1 MNHVLQSILSLASIT
16 LGLKADE
23 LDPETNILELG
34 LDSLMIIRLAQEIER
49 RFGVSLEAKWFL
61 TAMPSMADLSRRIM
75 ELRTTNAEPLPVS
88 LALPENPVP
97 ELRSV
102 PKPAQ
107 SGRPAPTSS
116 NGLSALF
123 AAQLETMQEL
133 FAQQLHALAPGRT
146 APAPQHAGASTP
158 AGPVRLER
166 NIRGFVLE
174 NAALSPEQDAFVRRL
189 VATHTAR
196 TARSKEMGRR
206 SAVLADWKSSLSFRP
221 ELRET
226 AYPLVADETFGGRF
240 RDVDGNEYIDIAL
253 GMGVHFLGHNPP
265 YVVEAL
271 RNRLERGFGLGPQCD
286 LTAQAAEGIARLT
299 GMERVSFCNTGSE
312 AVMFALRLA
321 RAKTNRPLVA
331 LFNGAYHGT
340 FDGVLAASEERGTGS
355 YSPGTPLGMV
365 EDVLVLNYNS
375 ESAFAVLEE
384 RWQDVAA
391 VLVEPVQSRKPDLQ
405 PQTFLRRLRRFTREK
420 EICLIFDEMVNGF
433 RCAPGGAQQ
442 HFSIRADLALYGKVA
457 GGGLPVGIIAGKKE
471 YLDYIDGGFLGEA
484 QHPAADKTIVFG
496 GTFCRHPL
504 SMEGVKA
511 ATGHLLREGPA
522 LQDRV
527 SRLADHLADRLNLWF
542 QDNRV
547 PLRLMHFGPQ
557 FLFEGFGPY
566 SALAQP
572 IELPLFYLL
581 LMERGIYTWE
591 RRTCGLCTEHTEED
605 IRCIEEAVR
614 DSVQTLRS
622 AGFPFSLDKG
632 APNFFTPMSPTEER
646 LYAIFQREHGQDAYH
661 LPLAWKIR
669 EKEGRLDTE
678 LLEICLGQCIRR
690 HEALRSSFHH
700 IGGQLVRKV
709 VDEPAFALELF
720 DTSNGDARSAEE
732 LLRDFVRP
740 FDLERAPLL
749 RAGLATMADG
759 SRLFM
764 LDLLHLAADGASLGI
779 LLDDLNA
786 LMNGREPAV
795 KAGSLR
801 EAQAVADPLRAGA
814 DTEYWTE
821 RLRELAPLELPLDF
835 PARSGSPLGRQ
846 EWMSL
851 DADLTASA
859 RRACRK
865 FSVTLNMFL
874 NGVYAL
880 LLHKLCGGTRFC
892 VGMAEGGRH
901 DEAMAGVMG
910 MFVNTV
916 PQDFTVRPEWTL
928 PDFMAGVRAACVDS
942 MEHNRAPYGDLVRA
956 MGWSPAAT
964 MLSYEKADQRRPS
977 WPGLEFTAMV
987 PPGHGAMY
995 DFALDIVEMDGVLH
1009 CNILSSEAL
1018 RPETAR
1024 CYGQCFAHLVAE
1036 AALAADTPATTV
1048 QGLSALPPAQAEKIL
1063 HAWRGAS
1070 VPFDPSRTVVD
1081 LFRHRSAIQPDANAL
1096 VFRDRRLTYAEL
1108 DRRSDALAR
1117 HLASAGAGRE
1127 NVVAI
1132 LLDRGADFVVAAL
1145 GTMKAGAAYLPLDP
1159 AAPTARLAF
1168 QLGDARPCALISAPA
1183 HRPPREHFSGSW
1195 IDARTLADLP
1205 DTTQLPNPP
1214 APGPGDLAYII
1225 YTSGTTGQPKGVMV
1239 EQRSLS
1245 SLCHWFTRH
1254 YAITHED
1261 RTTAFA
1267 PFIFDASVWEI
1278 FPMLIQGATVHILDN
1293 DTRHDLPRLHEYLCR
1308 ERITVAYFL
1317 SQVAEMV
1324 DGSALPDL
1332 RLLLSGG
1339 EVLRRSEAA
1348 GPYRHCNTYGPTEF
1362 TVTASSFDLDG
1373 TWPVPIGAPVD
1384 NAWALILDADGRPQP
1399 IGVPGELCLA
1409 GEQLARGYLN
1419 RPELTAAAFVPNPLA
1434 PADPAYGRMY
1444 RTGDLCRWLPDGNIE
1459 YLGRTDGQI
1468 KIRGHRVEPGE
1479 IEKTFL
1485 ACAGVSQCAVMVR
1498 DDTGAQLL
1506 CAYVILEDDA
1516 DAGSVRAFA
1525 AERLP
1530 AYMIP
1535 ERVIVV
1541 EAIPVNASGKADKTA
1556 LPAPTTDSGRPF
1568 AAPQTTEERLLAE
1581 IWAEQ
1586 LHVEKI
1592 GRDDHFFELGGD
1604 SIKAL
1609 MITSRVRAK
1618 GYMMETR
1625 DFFRDATIKALAPR
1639 LIPLRPAETTR
1650 RESDPVPETDQ
1661 ARIRALFGDAAE
1673 HVHGLAPLQHGIV
1686 FHGQLHPGSPAYI
1699 EQTLLAIHGPL
1710 NAENLGRRLDALT
1723 ARHGMLR
1730 TAIIGRG
1737 VSRPWQV
1744 VLDRTWLG
1752 EMPLHEEDLR
1762 DLNKNGQQQ
1771 RIHACMDAERA
1782 RGFDLE
1788 RPPLIRFCLLRTGEA
1803 DHALLCT
1810 AHHVIVDGWSMG
1822 VLFSEFFGT
1831 QDFGPRPAQFHDYV
1845 AWLRGQDREKALA
1858 WWQRQLDGAEPS
1870 ELPGHRP
1877 SMDEYR
1883 GQRLPLTL
1891 PSGLENRLRELAGR
1905 TRLTMNV
1912 ILQTAWGLVLSR
1924 CTLRPDVVFGEVV
1937 SGRPA
1942 ELPGVENLI
1951 GLCSNTVPVR
1961 MHCDPLTSFN
1971 RLAANVQDTA
1981 LAARQHAH
1989 CSLAEIQTAAGLG
2002 QDLLTHF
2009 FVLENYPPPQG
2020 GQDLTITIMDEFSQT
2035 DFDFAVVWEQ
2045 REGLSGSLVY
2055 NAACFEPWRMESL
2068 GEAYLTVLDAI
2079 SRATDEPI
2087 SSISLVS
2094 ERVRRTLLDEFRAP
2108 VVTYPSATVVELF
2121 RRTVARQPEHPALI
2135 FRNERLTYAELDRR
2149 SDALARRLRA
2159 AGAGPEGIVAVL
2171 LHRGLSFGLS
2181 LLAVLKAGG
2190 AFLPLAADAPV
2201 QRLRF
2206 QLEDSG
2212 AMAVIGETAL
2222 LADLGTSLPCFDVL
2236 GSDLFRDAGDS
2247 PLSSPSPTDL
2257 AYVIYTSG
2265 TTGLPKG
2272 APVEHRSLTNQTL
2285 WTARHYGLSPE
2296 SRLTLFAAHAF
2307 DVSIWE
2313 FFPGLAAGATLHVLG
2328 DDLRQDLNA
2337 LDRYLRA
2344 EAITDAWL
2352 PPHMAALF
2360 LSGRHGEG
2368 LRTLTAGGDV
2378 FRPQGTYPFTLF
2390 NNYGPTECAITST
2403 SCRDFAKA
2411 PPLSIG
2417 KPVDNTDAYI
2427 LDQHGHLQPVGVAG
2441 ELCIT
2446 GVQVAR
2452 GYLNRPELTAAAF
2465 VPNPRATGPDTARMY
2480 RTGDLCRWLPGGS
2493 IEFLG
2498 RLDQQVKIRGHRI
2511 EPGEIE
2517 KTIQSCPQVAQ
2528 CVVRANEGR
2537 LCAYVVAKPGS
2548 ELGETAVR
2556 AVAAG
2561 RLPSYMVPDHVVF
2574 LDGLPL
2580 TSSGK
2585 IDTKALPAPQ
2595 LLRTDFTPPR
2605 TPAEKDLC
2613 VVLAEVLEQEAV
2625 GLNDDFFQLGGD
2637 SIKALM
2643 VASRLWARG
2652 LKLELK
2658 DLYARASLSALAA
2671 GMTSIDAPKADARW
2685 SDPAVTKDVMFAI
2698 RELLA
2703 PAQIARACRLT
2714 PMQEA
2719 MFEACDANPDAY
2731 LVENWAEILGELDP
2745 DALEK
2750 RLHAL
2755 TERHEALRAVFV
2767 TVENRPWQAVLE
2779 RKDSFFAFEDLS
2791 TLPAPEQD
2799 QRMRAAHAALPRPRL
2814 IGDPLVRLLLF
2825 RLGEDRFRVLLSWHH
2840 IILDGWSLGRLLSEL
2855 FAPELPASPAVSFL
2869 EHVRVLAGG
2878 DTAADLEWW
2887 REALRE
2893 RGAPALLPR
2902 THAPKRLPETQSCGQ
2917 LTFAPTRHTDQK
2929 LRALAASRRLTLN
2942 NLLQAVWALVLSRHA
2957 DQDEV
2962 IFGSVVSG
2970 RPTSL
2975 PGVEELVGL
2984 CVTTVPVRV
2993 DCTVEI
2999 SFART
3004 AEAVQAWNVA
3014 AEEHAF
3020 CPLAELKN
3028 LAGEGMGQL
3037 FVFENQPP
3045 LNPQGLTITPLRSAG
3060 YAGVDF
3066 ALEWTD
3072 SGRLS
3077 CTFHYDT
3084 SLFEE
3089 WRIQALR
3096 DHYLVLLEAAVLAP
3110 DAPQMSLPMLT
3121 PAEERRIL
3129 VHCNQTPELDTSRT
3143 VVDLF
3148 RDTAAQ
3154 WPQRTALVCEDAS
3167 LTYARLDLLT
3177 DSLAARLAAH
3187 GAGPEQIVG
3196 LLLPRRAEF
3205 VQAALAVMKAGAAY
3219 LPLDPEW
3226 PAERLHFVL
3235 RDAGVRLLVDC
3246 PEHRHL
3252 APEFGGPRL
3261 DAYAAESAPKTAPEV
3276 IPAAPRPDQL
3286 AYVIYT
3292 SGSTGQPKGVLLE
3305 HRGLTNLCRWQ
3316 HASFPLTED
3325 DVCTAYA
3332 PWSFDA
3338 SVYEIFPALTGGATL
3353 HILPEELRL
3362 DTEGLRAFF
3371 LERRVSVAFLPPLVG
3386 HQVLDDHEFP
3396 ALRVVTVA
3404 GDKPGALAPRPF
3416 CLRNCYGPTEFTVCA
3431 TCWPVTARRADPP
3444 IGTPIAGARCHV
3456 LGRHGQLQPFGV
3468 AGELCVSGVQTAR
3481 GYLNRP
3487 EQTAR
3492 AFVPNPFAP
3501 DEDGPHA
3508 RMYRTGDLCR
3518 LMPDG
3523 NLEFVGRMD
3532 GQLKLRGR
3540 RLEPG
3545 EIESALLAH
3554 PDVTSAVTVLREGGE
3569 LQAYVVC
3576 ARKTDTAELT
3586 AWLRDR
3592 LPQWMVPQ
3600 AIITL
3605 DAMPLTANGK
3615 VDRDAL
3621 PRPEARTPGSSLPA
3635 TPQEKALAE
3644 AWTAVLGTRAP
3655 GLTDNFFAL
3664 GGDSI
3669 KAMLVVSRLRA
3680 AGYAL
3685 TSRILFQ
3692 NPILA
3697 AAAAQL
3703 RLPDGTPSARS
3714 TGGRKPEGRDL
3725 SLLEARFGSRIAS
3738 VHCLTPMQEGLL
3750 FHHTVEPAAYI
3761 EQSRLDLDGPLDA
3774 DALARRL
3781 GRAVRRHS
3789 ILRTVFAW
3797 KGLTR
3802 PWQIVLREADHS
3814 LIREDLQALSE
3825 SAQAGRMNELLAEVR
3840 TRSLDLESGPLLT
3853 LTLCALGPDRHALLV
3868 SFHHIILDGWSL
3880 GILAR
3885 ELFSPD
3891 SFGPNVPDSDESSPA
3906 IPFSRYVDWIEAQD
3920 TAAHRA
3926 FWREHLDGAKATAIP
3941 GRRAS
3946 TERAYDGRDLPLRF
3960 GQDLSDRL
3968 ADLAARCQVTVNT
3981 LIQAAW
3987 AVVLGRATNSSDVI
4001 FGTVLSGRGV
4011 DLDGVADMVG
4021 MFVNTVPMRIR
4032 LTFEQPFSRI
4042 LTQIQD
4048 LALALEPHAHLPLAE
4063 IQRLSPLGGALIG
4076 HLLVF
4081 ENLPPMETDADL
4093 RVSPAGGFN
4102 RTNYDLSLVFD
4113 HGAQLTGR
4121 MQYNAAALE
4130 PWLVEALGRHLTS
4143 VLRQVAD
4150 NADIRE
4156 ADILLDAPE
4165 EIRPPHEPVSTT
4177 VVDMFRASAARH
4189 AQSTALVC
4197 GERTCTYAELDS
4209 RTQDL
4214 AHALLRLGAG
4224 PENIV
4229 AVLLS
4234 RSAEQIVSQLGILR
4248 AGAAYLVLDP
4258 AHPDERLRALLND
4271 AVPCVLIFEES
4282 LSDRVRDFGGATL
4295 DINAPLP
4302 RTSAPLPVPA
4312 PRSLAYLVYTSG
4324 TTGQPK
4330 GVMIEQRSLAN
4341 FCAWHVRHYEV
4352 TPEDRSA
4359 HAFSFAFDASAW
4371 GIFPLL
4377 AAGGC
4382 VHVLDDATRMDPLL
4396 MRDYFD
4402 RHGITM
4408 ANIPTVLVE
4417 QFQTLVPPR
4426 GLRLLATG
4434 GDALRSHRP
4443 QPYALYNEYGPSEA
4457 TIMATCQRVQ
4467 DMDGPIPIGLPVA
4480 GTRCLILDVHD
4491 NRQPVGLP
4499 GELHLAGA
4507 ALARGYLNQPEQTAA
4522 AFVPNPFAAAGDP
4535 DDARLYRTGDL
4546 CRRLP
4551 DGALEFLGRIDDQ
4564 LSIRGFRIEPAEIEQ
4579 ALLAHP
4585 AVRAV
4590 TVQALPDSAGD
4601 PMLCAYVV
4609 ADAWDE
4615 ENVQAHARRTLPAH
4629 MVPAMFIRLDAL
4641 PLTTNGKI
4649 DRAALP
4655 RPSRPGRTG
4664 ATPPVTA
4671 LELALTRIWQD
4682 VLDMDGIGLDDDFFR
4697 LGGDSLKAVR
4707 LAARLESALG
4717 CAMTTAELMG
4727 GVTIHSL
4734 THRIESGDGGWRPL
4748 VTLREGSGL
4757 PLVLV
4762 HAVGG
4767 SVLCYRDLVDALP
4780 KDRPVFVLP
4789 AYGLDDGQEPDT
4801 RLEDLAARYVP
4812 SLAGRFPNGD
4822 FLLLG
4827 LCMAGMTAWELAR
4840 QLLEAGC
4847 PVRGVVSLNTRS
4859 RLLVDDLGRPLAA
4872 DEIPTEV
4879 PEEAIALGVRTM
4891 SGYDGQTP
4899 ADNGNL
4905 KLRAMLRAQL
4915 LAWARYAPR
4924 PLPLPMTCVRPSDPV
4939 DGTYLPF
4946 ETRPLGWDGLALG
4959 GAEERYCPGN
4969 HFSMLKAPHVRDMAA
4984 LLEEVAHVRKTE
4996 EPDAQTG
5003 APLTPIQ
5010 RWFLGLDMNHGQFF
5024 QSVVLR
5030 SDRARAPEIY
5040 EAALAALAARHEM
5053 LRAAYTLSG
5062 GEYAQRIRP
5071 HGAGFGFRTC
5081 AAGELEATAT
5091 QLVRATDLERGPLAW
5106 AVLAP
5111 EDGKGD
5117 LLALLIHHLVVDGV
5131 SWRILQQDFTSALR
5145 CLDQGLPVEL
5155 PSAVLAE
5162 DGSFPLWARRL
5173 AEHAKSPAV
5182 LGQAPFWRS
5191 MLTGRPGP
5199 MPSDAPVNMRRKAD
5213 LTARSTSLDEKAT
5226 RLLLGPCNKALGT
5239 EINDLLLGALVL
5251 AMREWRGI
5259 DAVTVDLEGHGRQ
5272 DIFPDLLPGAIVGWF
5287 TTVHPVVLTAGADA
5301 CATIDGARRILASV
5315 PDKGLGFGLLRHVSG
5330 LKDLGDYE
5338 ADVLFN
5344 YLGDASGTGEG
5355 PLRLERI
5362 GLPGDVGPNYP
5373 QQAKLAV
5380 TGLVSEGCL
5389 QLTVEWHQEEFRSE
5403 SLEDLMRALERQ
5415 LRAVIG
5421 CCMNEEVA

>member
-1 MNHVLQSILSLASIT
+1 MNHVLQNILSLAHTT
-16 LGLKADE
+16 LGLAADE
-23 LDPETNILELG
+23 LDPEANILELG
-34 LDSLMIIRLAQEIER
+34 LDSLMIIKLAQEIER
-49 RFGVSLEAKWFL
+49 RFNVSLEAKWFL
-61 TAMPSMADLSRRIM
+61 TAMPSLTDLSQKIM
-75 ELRTTNAEPLPVS
+75 DLRLTDAEDLPAS
-88 LALPENPVP
+88 DTL
-97 ELRSV
+97 
-102 PKPAQ
+102 
-107 SGRPAPTSS
+107 SGQPAPEIRSAPKSVQPGKPSAAHTS
-116 NGLSALF
+116 GLSALF
-123 AAQLETMQEL
+123 AAQLDTMQEL
-133 FAQQLHALAPGRT
+133 FAQQLRALDPGRT
-146 APAPQHAGASTP
+146 DRSPRHAPASKT

-174 NAALSPEQDAFVRRL
+174 NTALSPEQDAFLRGL
-189 VATHTAR
+189 VAAHTAR
-196 TARSKEMGRR
+196 TAKSKEMGRR

-226 AYPLVADETFGGRF
+226 AYPLVADSTHGGRF

-265 YVVEAL
+265 CVVKAL

-321 RAKTNRPLVA
+321 RAKTGRPLVV

-340 FDGVLAASEERGTGS
+340 FDGVLAASEERGTGT

-365 EDVLVLNYNS
+365 EDVLVLDYNS
-375 ESAFAVLEE
+375 ESALALLEE

-405 PQTFLRRLRRFTREK
+405 PQTFLRRLRRLTREK
-420 EICLIFDEMVNGF
+420 KICLIFDEMVNGF

-471 YLDYIDGGFLGEA
+471 YLDYIDGGFLGEE
-484 QHPAADKTIVFG
+484 QHPAAGKTIVFG

-504 SMEGVKA
+504 SMEGVTA
-511 ATGHLLREGPA
+511 ATGHLLHEGPA

-527 SRLADHLADRLNLWF
+527 SRLADRLADSLNLWF

-605 IRCIEEAVR
+605 VRSIEDGVR
-614 DSVQTLRS
+614 DSVQTLRD
-622 AGFPFSLDKG
+622 AGFSFSLDKG
-632 APNFFTPMSPTEER
+632 APRFFTPMSPTEER

-661 LPLAWKIR
+661 LPLAWKIE
-669 EKEGRLDTE
+669 EKDGRLDTE
-678 LLEICLGQCIRR
+678 LLEISLGQCIRR

-709 VDEPAFALELF
+709 VDEPPFALEFLGA
-720 DTSNGDARSAEE
+720 SGGEARSAEE

-764 LDLLHLAADGASLGI
+764 LDLLHIAADGASLGI
-779 LLDDLNA
+779 LLDDLNT
-786 LMNGREPAV
+786 LMNGREPGL
-795 KAGSLR
+795 KPGSLR
-801 EAQAVADPLRAGA
+801 EAQASADPLKADA
-814 DTEYWTE
+814 DTQYWTK
-821 RLRELAPLELPLDF
+821 RLRELSPLELPLDF

-846 EWMSL
+846 EWMVL
-851 DADLTASA
+851 DAYLTASA
-859 RRACRK
+859 RLACRK
-865 FSVTLNMFL
+865 YSVTLNMFL
-874 NGVYAL
+874 GGVYAL

-928 PDFMAGVRAACVDS
+928 PEFMAGVRAACADS
-942 MEHNRAPYGDLVRA
+942 MERNRAPYGDLVNA

-964 MLSYEKADQRRPS
+964 MLSYEKADERRPA

-1024 CYGQCFAHLVAE
+1024 CFGQCFAHLVTEVAF
-1036 AALAADTPATTV
+1036 AADAPATTV
-1048 QGLSALPPAQAEKIL
+1048 HGLSALPPAQAEKIL

-1070 VPFDPSRTVVD
+1070 VPFDSSRTVVN
-1081 LFRHRSAIQPDANAL
+1081 LFRHSAASHPHANAL
-1096 VFRDRRLTYAEL
+1096 IFRDQRLTYAEL
-1108 DRRSDALAR
+1108 DGKSEALAR
-1117 HLASAGAGRE
+1117 HLAAIGVGRE

-1132 LLDRGADFVVAAL
+1132 LLDRGADFVIAAL
-1145 GTMKAGAAYLPLDP
+1145 GAMKAGAAYLPLDP
-1159 AAPTARLAF
+1159 SAPASRLAF
-1168 QLGDARPCALISAPA
+1168 QLGDASPLALISLPA

-1195 IDARTLADLP
+1195 IDAGNLPDLP
-1205 DTTQLPNPP
+1205 GTAHLPDPP
-1214 APGPGDLAYII
+1214 APGPQDLAYII
-1225 YTSGTTGQPKGVMV
+1225 YTSGTTGQPKGVMI
-1239 EQRSLS
+1239 EQRSLT

-1254 YAITHED
+1254 YAITSED

-1278 FPMLIQGATVHILDN
+1278 FPMLMQGATVHILDE
-1293 DTRHDLPRLHEYLCR
+1293 DTRHDLPRLHEYLRR
-1308 ERITVAYFL
+1308 EGITVAYFL
-1317 SQVAEMV
+1317 SQVAEMI
-1324 DGSALPDL
+1324 DGTMLPDL

-1339 EVLRRSEAA
+1339 EVLRLPEAA

-1362 TVTASSFDLDG
+1362 TVTATSFDLDG

-1409 GEQLARGYLN
+1409 GNQLARGYLN
-1419 RPELTAAAFVPNPLA
+1419 RPEQTAAAFVPNPLA

-1459 YLGRTDGQI
+1459 YLGRHDGQI

-1479 IEKTFL
+1479 IEKTL
-1485 ACAGVSQCAVMVR
+1485 LGCTGVSQCAVMIR
-1498 DDTGAQLL
+1498 KDTGAELL
-1506 CAYVILEDDA
+1506 CAYVVTDDGDT
-1516 DAGSVRAFA
+1516 DAGSIRAFA
-1525 AERLP
+1525 ADHLP

-1535 ERVIVV
+1535 DRVIKVGV
-1541 EAIPVNASGKADKTA
+1541 IPVNASGKVDKTA
-1556 LPAPTTDSGRPF
+1556 LPAPDADAARPF
-1568 AAPQTTEERLLAE
+1568 AAPRTTQERILAE

-1586 LHVEKI
+1586 LNVDKI

-1609 MITSRVRAK
+1609 MVTSRVRAR
-1618 GYMMETR
+1618 GYQMETR
-1625 DFFRDATIKALAPR
+1625 DFFRDATIAALAPR
-1639 LIPLRPAETTR
+1639 LVPLRQAETPPDA
-1650 RESDPVPETDQ
+1650 SDPVPEEDQ
-1661 ARIRALFGDAAE
+1661 VRIRALFGDAATR
-1673 HVHGLAPLQHGIV
+1673 VHDLAPLQHGIV
-1686 FHGQLHPGSPAYI
+1686 FHGQLHPGSPAYV
-1699 EQTLLAIHGPL
+1699 EQTQLAVHGPL
-1710 NAENLGRRLDALT
+1710 DAERLGRRLHALT

-1730 TAIIGRG
+1730 TAIVSRG
-1737 VSRPWQV
+1737 VSKPWQV
-1744 VLDRTWLG
+1744 VLDQSWSG
-1752 EMPLHEEDLR
+1752 EKPLHEEDLR
-1762 DLNKNGQQQ
+1762 GLDKKEQQ
-1771 RIHACMDAERA
+1771 RRVRACMDAERA
-1782 RGFDLE
+1782 QGFALE
-1788 RPPLIRFCLLRTGEA
+1788 RPPLIRFRLLRTGEA
-1803 DHALLCT
+1803 DHVLLCT

-1822 VLFSEFFGT
+1822 VLFSELFGE

-1845 AWLRGQDREKALA
+1845 AWLKSQDREKALA
-1858 WWQRQLDGAEPS
+1858 WWQRHLDGAEPS
-1870 ELPGHRP
+1870 EVPGYRP
-1877 SMDEYR
+1877 ASEEYQ
-1883 GQRLPLTL
+1883 GQRLPLNL
-1891 PSGLENRLRELAGR
+1891 PPGLENRLRDLAGR

-1924 CTLRPDVVFGEVV
+1924 CTRRQGVIFGEVV
-1937 SGRPA
+1937 SGRSA

-1961 MHCDPLTSFN
+1961 MHCAPHVSFA
-1971 RLAANVQDTA
+1971 RLASEVQDTA
-1981 LAARQHAH
+1981 QSARQHAH
-1989 CSLAEIQTAAGLG
+1989 CSLAEIQAAAGLG

-2020 GQDLTITIMDEFSQT
+2020 GQGLSITIMDEFSQT

-2045 REGLSGSLVY
+2045 TEGLSGSLVY

-2068 GEAYLTVLDAI
+2068 GEAYLTVLDAV
-2079 SRATDEPI
+2079 SRAADEPI

-2094 ERVRRTLLDEFRAP
+2094 DRARRTLLHEFRAP
-2108 VVTYPSATVVELF
+2108 VVAYPNATVVELF
-2121 RRTVARQPEHPALI
+2121 RKTVARQPDHPALI
-2135 FRNERLTYAELDRR
+2135 FRNERLTYAQLDRQ

-2159 AGAGPEGIVAVL
+2159 AGAGPEKIVAVL
-2171 LHRGLSFGLS
+2171 LHRGLSFGLA
-2181 LLAVLKAGG
+2181 LLSVLKAGG
-2190 AFLPLAADAPV
+2190 AFLPLAADAPA

-2212 AMAVIGETAL
+2212 AMAVIGEPGL
-2222 LADLGTSLPCFDVL
+2222 LEDLGSGLPCFDVRDP
-2236 GSDLFRDAGDS
+2236 DLFQDKGDTQLPPPAS
-2247 PLSSPSPTDL
+2247 TDL

-2272 APVEHRSLTNQTL
+2272 VPVEHRSLTNQTL
-2285 WTARHYGLSPE
+2285 WTARQYDLTAE

-2313 FFPGLAAGATLHVLG
+2313 FFPGLTAGATLHVLG
-2328 DDLRQDLNA
+2328 DELRQDLNA

-2344 EAITDAWL
+2344 KAITDAWL

-2360 LSGRHGEG
+2360 LNGQHGEG

-2378 FRPQGTYPFTLF
+2378 FRPQGEYPFTLF

-2403 SCRDFAKA
+2403 SCKDFAKA

-2427 LDQHGHLQPVGVAG
+2427 LDQYDHLQPVGIAG
-2441 ELCIT
+2441 ELCVT

-2452 GYLNRPELTAAAF
+2452 GYLNRPDLTTVAF
-2465 VPNPRATGPDTARMY
+2465 VPNPRATGPDTRRMY
-2480 RTGDLCRWLPGGS
+2480 RTGDLCRWLPDGS

-2528 CVVRANEGR
+2528 CVVRSSEDR
-2537 LCAYVVAKPGS
+2537 LCAYVVARPGEALS
-2548 ELGETAVR
+2548 ETAVR
-2556 AVAAG
+2556 TVAVD
-2561 RLPSYMVPDHVVF
+2561 RLPPYMVPDHVIF
-2574 LDGLPL
+2574 LDVLPL

-2585 IDTKALPAPQ
+2585 IDVKALPAPK
-2595 LLRTDFTPPR
+2595 LVRADFTSPR
-2605 TPAEKDLC
+2605 TPAEKALC
-2613 VVLAEVLEQEAV
+2613 AVLAEVLEQNEV
-2625 GLNDDFFQLGGD
+2625 GLSDDFFGLGGD

-2658 DLYARASLSALAA
+2658 NLYARAPLAALAA
-2671 GMTSIDAPKADARW
+2671 GMTPVDRSKVDAGW
-2685 SDPAVTKDVMFAI
+2685 SDPCVTKADMRLI
-2698 RELLA
+2698 RERLA
-2703 PAQIARACRLT
+2703 PAQVVQACRLT

-2719 MFEACDANPDAY
+2719 MFETCEANQGAY
-2731 LVENWAEILGELDP
+2731 LIDNWAEILGALDP
-2745 DALEK
+2745 WTLEK
-2750 RLHAL
+2750 RLHEL
-2755 TERHEALRAVFV
+2755 TNRHDALRAVFV
-2767 TVENRPWQAVLE
+2767 TVENRSWQAVLE
-2779 RKDSFFAFEDLS
+2779 QKNSFFAFEDLCA
-2791 TLPAPEQD
+2791 LPLPEQER
-2799 QRMRAAHAALPRPRL
+2799 RMDTAHAALPRPRL
-2814 IGDPLVRLLLF
+2814 FGDPLVRLLIF
-2825 RLGEDRFRVLLSWHH
+2825 RLEEKRWRVLLSWHH

-2855 FAPELPASPAVSFL
+2855 FAPEAPASPAVSFL

-2878 DTAADLEWW
+2878 DTDAELDWW
-2887 REALRE
+2887 REALRDG
-2893 RGAPALLPR
+2893 GAPALLPR
-2902 THAPKRLPETQSCGQ
+2902 THASKRLPEAQSCGQ
-2917 LTFAPTRHTDQK
+2917 LAFAPTRHTDQK
-2929 LRALAASRRLTLN
+2929 LRALAANRGLTLN
-2942 NLLQAVWALVLSRHA
+2942 SLLQAAWAFVLARHT

-2962 IFGSVVSG
+2962 IFGSVISG
-2970 RPTSL
+2970 RSASL
-2975 PGVEELVGL
+2975 PGVEELIGL
-2984 CVTTVPVRV
+2984 CVNTVPVRV
-2993 DCTVEI
+2993 ASTPKT
-2999 SFART
+2999 SFASA
-3004 AEAVQAWNVA
+3004 AEAVQTWNVA

-3028 LAGEGMGQL
+3028 LAGAGMDQL

-3045 LNPQGLTITPLRSAG
+3045 LNPQGLTITPLGGAG
-3060 YAGVDF
+3060 YTGIDF

-3072 SGRLS
+3072 SGRLN
-3077 CTFHYDT
+3077 CTFHYDR

-3096 DHYLVLLEAAVLAP
+3096 DHYLVMLEEAVLAP
-3110 DAPQMSLPMLT
+3110 DAPQMSLSMLT

-3129 VHCNQTPELDTSRT
+3129 VHCNQTPEQDTSRT

-3148 RDTAAQ
+3148 RHAARQ
-3154 WPQRTALVCEDAS
+3154 WPQRTALACEEAS
-3167 LTYARLDLLT
+3167 LTYAQLDLLT
-3177 DSLAARLAAH
+3177 DNLAACLAAQ

-3196 LLLPRRAEF
+3196 LLLPRRTEF
-3205 VQAALAVMKAGAAY
+3205 VLAAMAVMKSGAAY

-3226 PAERLHFVL
+3226 PSERLHFVL
-3235 RDAGVRLLVDC
+3235 GDADAHILVDC
-3246 PEHRHL
+3246 PQYRHL
-3252 APEFGGPRL
+3252 APQFSGPRL
-3261 DAYAAESAPKTAPEV
+3261 DACAVQSLPATAPEA

-3305 HRGLTNLCRWQ
+3305 HGGLTNLCRWQ
-3316 HASFPLTED
+3316 HASFPLTEN

-3338 SVYEIFPALTGGATL
+3338 SVYEIFPALTGGAAL

-3371 LERRVSVAFLPPLVG
+3371 LQHEVSVAFLPPLVG
-3386 HQVLDDHEFP
+3386 HQVLDEHEFP
-3396 ALRVVTVA
+3396 ALRVVTLA
-3404 GDKPGALAPRPF
+3404 GDKPGALAPRSF

-3431 TCWPVTARRADPP
+3431 TSWPVTARREDPP
-3444 IGTPIAGARCHV
+3444 IGAPIAGARCHV

-3492 AFVPNPFAP
+3492 VFVPNPFAP
-3501 DEDGPHA
+3501 DAEGPHA

-3523 NLEFVGRMD
+3523 NLEFLGRKD
-3532 GQLKLRGR
+3532 SQLKLRGR

-3545 EIESALLAH
+3545 EIEAALLAH
-3554 PDVTSAVTVLREGGE
+3554 PDVTSAVTVLRDGGE
-3569 LQAYVVC
+3569 LAAYVVM
-3576 ARKTDTAELT
+3576 AQITDTSEVT
-3586 AWLRDR
+3586 AWLHDR

-3600 AIITL
+3600 NIMAL
-3605 DAMPLTANGK
+3605 DALPLTANGK
-3615 VDRDAL
+3615 VDRNAL
-3621 PRPEARTPGSSLPA
+3621 PHPPARPSGTSQPTTAR
-3635 TPQEKALAE
+3635 EKALAQ
-3644 AWTAVLGTRAP
+3644 AWTAVLGVRDP
-3655 GLTDNFFAL
+3655 GLSDNFFAL

-3680 AGYAL
+3680 DGYAL

-3692 NPILA
+3692 NPTLA
-3697 AAAAQL
+3697 ATASQLRRTDNRSAAQAT
-3703 RLPDGTPSARS
+3703 D
-3714 TGGRKPEGRDL
+3714 GRKPEGRDQTLL
-3725 SLLEARFGSRIAS
+3725 SARFGSRMDS
-3738 VHCLTPMQEGLL
+3738 VHGLTPMQEGLL

-3761 EQSRLDLDGPLDA
+3761 EQSRLDLCGPLDA
-3774 DALARRL
+3774 DTLARRL
-3781 GRAVRRHS
+3781 ELAVQRHS

-3802 PWQIVLREADHS
+3802 PWQIVLRGTNHA
-3814 LIREDLQALSE
+3814 LIRENLQALSE
-3825 SAQAGRMNELLAEVR
+3825 PDQIERMDELMAEVR
-3840 TRSLDLESGPLLT
+3840 AGGLDLENGPLLT
-3853 LTLCALGPDRHALLV
+3853 LTLCLLGPERHALLV

-3891 SFGPNVPDSDESSPA
+3891 SFDTNLAGPA
-3906 IPFSRYVDWIEAQD
+3906 IPFSRYVEWIEAQD

-3926 FWREHLDGAKATAIP
+3926 FWQEHLDGATATAIP
-3941 GRRAS
+3941 GRRLS
-3946 TERAYDGRDLPLRF
+3946 TDRAYDGRDLPLRF
-3960 GQDLSDRL
+3960 DPNLSERL
-3968 ADLAARCQVTVNT
+3968 MDLATRCQVTMNT

-3987 AVVLGRATNSSDVI
+3987 SVVLHRATNGTDVI
-4001 FGTVLSGRGV
+4001 FGTVLSGRNV

-4021 MFVNTVPMRIR
+4021 MFVNTVPMPIR
-4032 LTFEQPFSRI
+4032 LNPELPFSRI
-4042 LTQIQD
+4042 LTQVQD
-4048 LALALEPHAHLPLAE
+4048 LALAIEPHAHLPLAE

-4081 ENLPPMETDADL
+4081 ENLPPMETKGPL
-4093 RVSPAGGFN
+4093 RISPAKGFN
-4102 RTNYDLSLVFD
+4102 RTTYDLSLVFD

-4130 PWLVEALGRHLTS
+4130 PWLVESLGQFLMA

-4150 NADIRE
+4150 NADIRL
-4156 ADILLDAPE
+4156 ADIHLDAPE

-4177 VVDMFRASAARH
+4177 VVDMFRASATRH
-4189 AQSTALVC
+4189 AQSIALVC
-4197 GERTCTYAELDS
+4197 GEEACTYAELDA

-4214 AHALLRLGAG
+4214 AHALVRLGAG
-4224 PENIV
+4224 PDSTV

-4234 RSAEQIVSQLGILR
+4234 RSKEQIVSQLGILK
-4248 AGAAYLVLDP
+4248 AGAAYLILDP
-4258 AHPDERLRALLND
+4258 AHPDERLRRLLSD
-4271 AVPCVLIFEES
+4271 AAPRVLILEEP
-4282 LSDRVRDFGGATL
+4282 LLDRVRDFCGATI

-4302 RTSAPLPVPA
+4302 RTNAPLPTPA
-4312 PRSLAYLVYTSG
+4312 PRSLAFLVYTSG

-4330 GVMIEQRSLAN
+4330 GVMIEHRSLAN
-4341 FCAWHVRHYEV
+4341 FCAWHVRHYRV
-4352 TPEDRSA
+4352 TPEDRAA

-4382 VHVLDDATRMDPLL
+4382 VHVLDDATRMDPQL

-4417 QFQTLVPPR
+4417 QFQTLAPPR
-4426 GLRLLATG
+4426 GLRLLTTG
-4434 GDALRSHRP
+4434 GDALRTFRP

-4457 TIMATCQRVQ
+4457 TIMATCQHVQ
-4467 DMDGPIPIGLPVA
+4467 TMDGPIPIGLPVA
-4480 GTRCLILDVHD
+4480 GTRCLILDVNG
-4491 NRQPVGLP
+4491 NRQPTGLP

-4507 ALARGYLNQPEQTAA
+4507 ALARGYLNQPEQTASS
-4522 AFVPNPFAAAGDP
+4522 FVPNPFAAAGDP
-4535 DDARLYRTGDL
+4535 DDTRLYRTGDL

-4551 DGALEFLGRIDDQ
+4551 DGALEFLGRVDEQ

-4585 AVRAV
+4585 AVQAV
-4590 TVQALPDSAGD
+4590 SVQALPDSAGD
-4601 PMLCAYVV
+4601 QLLCAYVV
-4609 ADAWDE
+4609 ADAWDQD
-4615 ENVQAHARRTLPAH
+4615 NVQALVRRTLPAH
-4629 MVPAMFIRLDAL
+4629 MVPTMFIRLDAL
-4641 PLTTNGKI
+4641 PLTANGKI

-4655 RPSRPGRTG
+4655 RPSRPKRTG
-4664 ATPPVTA
+4664 STPPVTA

-4682 VLDMDGIGLDDDFFR
+4682 VLDMNGIGLDDDFFG

-4707 LAARLESALG
+4707 LAARLESTLG

-4727 GVTIHSL
+4727 GVTIRALSQ
-4734 THRIESGDGGWRPL
+4734 RIERGDGGWRPL
-4748 VTLREGSGL
+4748 VTLREGTGR

-4767 SVLCYRDLVDALP
+4767 SVLCYRELVDALP

-4789 AYGLDDGQEPDT
+4789 SYGLDDGQKPDT
-4801 RLEDLAARYVP
+4801 RLEDLAVRYVP
-4812 SLAGRFPNGD
+4812 SLCERFPDGN

-4827 LCMAGMTAWELAR
+4827 LCMAGMTAWEIAR
-4840 QLLEAGC
+4840 QMLDAGC
-4847 PVRGVVSLNTRS
+4847 PVGGVVSLNTRS
-4859 RLLVDDLGRPLAA
+4859 RLLIDDRGRPLDP

-4879 PEEAIALGVRTM
+4879 PEDAIALGVRTM
-4891 SGYDGQTP
+4891 TGYDGQAP
-4899 ADNGNL
+4899 ADNGDSE

-4915 LAWARYAPR
+4915 LAWARYAPP

-4939 DGTYLPF
+4939 NGSYLPF
-4946 ETRPLGWDGLALG
+4946 ETRPLGWEGLAQH

-4969 HFSMLKAPHVRDMAA
+4969 HFSMLKIPHVRDMAT
-4984 LLEEVAHVRKTE
+4984 LLEEILGEGRPE
-4996 EPDAQTG
+4996 GPDTKVCL
-5003 APLTPIQ
+5003 PLTPIQ
-5010 RWFLGLDMNHGQFF
+5010 RWFLGLDMNHGHFF

-5030 SDRARAPEIY
+5030 SDRHRAPEIY
-5040 EAALAALAARHEM
+5040 QAALAALAARHEM
-5053 LRAAYTLSG
+5053 LRAFFTLSQG
-5062 GEYAQRIRP
+5062 KHVQRIRP
-5071 HGAGFGFRTC
+5071 GGAGFGFRVC
-5081 AAGELEATAT
+5081 EAGQLEATAGE
-5091 QLVRATDLERGPLAW
+5091 LVRTTNLARGPLAW

-5111 EDGKGD
+5111 GDGEGD

-5131 SWRILQQDFTSALR
+5131 SWRILQQDFTAALR
-5145 CLDQGLPVEL
+5145 CLDLGLPVEM

-5162 DGSFPLWARRL
+5162 DGSFSNWSRRL
-5173 AEHAKSPAV
+5173 AEHAESPAI
-5182 LGQAPFWRS
+5182 LAQAPFWLS
-5191 MLTGRPGP
+5191 MLKGRPAP
-5199 MPSDAPVNMRRKAD
+5199 LPPDAQVGVRRKAD
-5213 LTARSTSLDEKAT
+5213 LTAMSTSLDRKAT
-5226 RLLLGPCNKALGT
+5226 RLLLGPCNQALGA
-5239 EINDLLLGALVL
+5239 EINDLLLAALAL
-5251 AMREWRGI
+5251 AMRQWRSM

-5272 DIFPDLLPGAIVGWF
+5272 EIFPNILPGAIVGWF
-5287 TTVHPVVLTAGADA
+5287 TTVHPVVLTAGEDVVS
-5301 CATIDGARRILASV
+5301 TIDGVRRALTAA
-5315 PDKGLGFGLLRHVSG
+5315 PDKGLGFGLLRHVRG
-5330 LKDLGDYE
+5330 MKDLEDYE

-5344 YLGDASGTGEG
+5344 YLGDASGAEEG
-5355 PLRLERI
+5355 ALRLERI
-5362 GLPGDVGPNYP
+5362 GLADDVGPDYP

-5380 TGLVSEGCL
+5380 TGLVIEGCL
-5389 QLTVEWHQEEFRSE
+5389 QLTVEGHREEFRPE
-5403 SLEDLMRALERQ
+5403 SLEAL
-5415 LRAVIG
+5415 LRAFTEQIQAIIG
-5421 CCMNEEVA
+5421 SCMSGDRS

>member
-1 MNHVLQSILSLASIT
+1 MNHDLQSILSLANTT

-34 LDSLMIIRLAQEIER
+34 LDSLMIIKLAQEIER
-49 RFGVSLEAKWFL
+49 RFGVSMEAKWFL
-61 TAMPSMADLSRRIM
+61 TAMPSLTDLSRKVM
-75 ELRTTNAEPLPVS
+75 ELRVTDAEPLPAS
-88 LALPENPVP
+88 EAMPE
-97 ELRSV
+97 
-102 PKPAQ
+102 
-107 SGRPAPTSS
+107 RPAPKSGPVHEQTQPGRTAPAQG

-133 FAQQLHALAPGRT
+133 FAQQLHALAPSRT
-146 APAPQHAGASTP
+146 ARTPLNAGTIAPSR
-158 AGPVRLER
+158 PVRLER
-166 NIRGFVLE
+166 NIRGFVFE
-174 NAALSPEQDAFVRRL
+174 NAPLTPEQGDFVRRL
-189 VATHTAR
+189 VAAHTAR
-196 TARSKEMGRR
+196 TARSKELGRH

-271 RNRLERGFGLGPQCD
+271 RSRLERGFGLGPQCD
-286 LTAQAAEGIARLT
+286 LTAQAAEGIAKLT

-321 RAKTNRPLVA
+321 RAKTGRPLVA

-340 FDGVLAASEERGTGS
+340 FDGVLAASEERGTGT

-365 EDVLVLNYNS
+365 EDVLVLDYNS

-391 VLVEPVQSRKPDLQ
+391 VLVEPVQSRKPELQ
-405 PQTFLRRLRRFTREK
+405 PQTFLRRLRRLTREK

-471 YLDYIDGGFLGEA
+471 YLDFIDGGFLGEA
-484 QHPAADKTIVFG
+484 GHPAADKTIVFG

-504 SMEGVKA
+504 SMEGVAA
-511 ATGHLLREGPA
+511 ATSHLLREGPA

-527 SRLADHLADRLNLWF
+527 WRLADRLADRLNLWF

-605 IRCIEEAVR
+605 IRRIEEAVK
-614 DSVQTLRS
+614 DSVQTLRD

-632 APNFFTPMSPTEER
+632 APNFFSPMSPTEER

-669 EKEGRLDTE
+669 EKDGRLDTE
-678 LLEICLGQCIRR
+678 QLEICLGQCIRR

-700 IGGQLVRKV
+700 IDGQLVRKV
-709 VDEPAFALELF
+709 VDEPAFALEFF
-720 DTSNGDARSAEE
+720 DATGGDARSAEE
-732 LLRDFVRP
+732 LLRGFVRP

-749 RAGLATMADG
+749 RAGLATLADG

-764 LDLLHLAADGASLGI
+764 IDLLHIAADGASLGI

-786 LMNGREPAV
+786 LMNGRDPAV

-801 EAQAVADPLRAGA
+801 EAQAVADPLKAGA
-814 DTEYWTE
+814 DTEYWAE
-821 RLRELAPLELPLDF
+821 RLRALSPLELPLDF

-846 EWMSL
+846 EWMLL

-901 DEAMAGVMG
+901 GEAMAGVMG

-928 PDFMAGVRAACVDS
+928 PEFMAAVRAACVDS

-964 MLSYEKADQRRPS
+964 MLSYEKADERRPS

-995 DFALDIVEMDGVLH
+995 DFALDIVEMDGILH

-1018 RPETAR
+1018 RPDTAR
-1024 CYGQCFAHLVAE
+1024 CFGQCFAHLVAE
-1036 AALAADTPATTV
+1036 AAFAADAPTTMV
-1048 QGLSALPPAQAEKIL
+1048 RDLSALPPAQAEMIL
-1063 HAWRGAS
+1063 HAWRGAT
-1070 VPFDPSRTVVD
+1070 VPFDASRTVVD
-1081 LFRHRSAIQPDANAL
+1081 LFRHSAARHPQADAL
-1096 VFRDRRLTYAEL
+1096 VFRDQRLTYADL

-1117 HLASAGAGRE
+1117 QLAVIGAGRE
-1127 NVVAI
+1127 SVVAI
-1132 LLDRGADFVVAAL
+1132 LLDRGADFVIAAL
-1145 GTMKAGAAYLPLDP
+1145 GIMKAGAAYLPLDP
-1159 AAPTARLAF
+1159 DAPAARLAF
-1168 QLGDARPCALISAPA
+1168 QLGDSSPCALISAPA
-1183 HRPPREHFSGSW
+1183 HRPPREHFSGFW
-1195 IDARTLADLP
+1195 IDAETLADLP
-1205 DTTQLPNPP
+1205 DAAQLPHPP
-1214 APGPGDLAYII
+1214 APGPKDLAYVI
-1225 YTSGTTGQPKGVMV
+1225 YTSGTTGQPKGVMI

-1254 YAITHED
+1254 YAITPED

-1278 FPMLIQGATVHILDN
+1278 FPMLVQGATVHILDN
-1293 DTRHDLPRLHEYLCR
+1293 DTRHDLPRLHEYLRR

-1324 DGSALPDL
+1324 DGSTLPDL

-1339 EVLRRSEAA
+1339 EVLRRPEAA

-1362 TVTASSFDLDG
+1362 TVTATSFDLDG
-1373 TWPVPIGAPVD
+1373 TWPVPIGTPVD
-1384 NAWALILDADGRPQP
+1384 NAWALILDGDGRPQP
-1399 IGVPGELCLA
+1399 VGVPGELCLA

-1434 PADPAYGRMY
+1434 PADPAFGRMY
-1444 RTGDLCRWLPDGNIE
+1444 RTGDLCRWLPGGSIE
-1459 YLGRTDGQI
+1459 YLGRTDSQI

-1479 IEKTFL
+1479 IEKTIL

-1498 DDTGAQLL
+1498 DDEDTQLL
-1506 CAYVILEDDA
+1506 CAYVVLEDGDT
-1516 DAGSVRAFA
+1516 DPGSVRAFT

-1535 ERVIVV
+1535 DRVIAV
-1541 EAIPVNASGKADKTA
+1541 ESIPVSASGKIDRKA
-1556 LPAPTTDSGRPF
+1556 LPAPATDSGRPF
-1568 AAPQTTEERLLAE
+1568 AAPRTTEERVLAE

-1586 LHVEKI
+1586 LHVEKV
-1592 GRDDHFFELGGD
+1592 GRHDHFFELGGD

-1609 MITSRVRAK
+1609 MVTSRVRAR
-1618 GYMMETR
+1618 GYTMETR

-1639 LIPLRPAETTR
+1639 LIPLRPAETAR
-1650 RESDPVPETDQ
+1650 RESDPVPEADQ

-1686 FHGQLHPGSPAYI
+1686 FHGQLHPDSPAYI

-1710 NAENLGRRLDALT
+1710 DAGNLRRRLDALT

-1737 VSRPWQV
+1737 MSRPWQV
-1744 VLDRTWLG
+1744 VLDQTWFG
-1752 EMPLHEEDLR
+1752 EKPLHEEDLR
-1762 DLNKNGQQQ
+1762 GLDKNEQQQ
-1771 RIHACMDAERA
+1771 RLRACMEAERA

-1788 RPPLIRFCLLRTGEA
+1788 RPPLMRFCLLRTGET

-1810 AHHVIVDGWSMG
+1810 VHHAIVDGWSMG
-1822 VLFSEFFGT
+1822 VLFSELFDT

-1870 ELPGHRP
+1870 EVPGYRP
-1877 SMDEYR
+1877 STDEYR
-1883 GQRLPLTL
+1883 GRRLPLNL
-1891 PSGLENRLRELAGR
+1891 PPGLENRLRELAGR

-1912 ILQTAWGLVLSR
+1912 ILQAAWGLVLSR
-1924 CTLRPDVVFGEVV
+1924 CTLRPDVIFGEVV

-1961 MHCDPLTSFN
+1961 MHCDPLASFT
-1971 RLAANVQDTA
+1971 RLAADVQDTA
-1981 LAARQHAH
+1981 LATHRHAH

-2020 GQDLTITIMDEFSQT
+2020 GQGLNITIMDEFSQT

-2068 GEAYLTVLDAI
+2068 GEAYLTALDAV
-2079 SRATDEPI
+2079 SREADEPI
-2087 SSISLVS
+2087 GSISLVS

-2108 VVTYPSATVVELF
+2108 VVDYPCATVVELF
-2121 RRTVARQPEHPALI
+2121 RRTVARQPEHPALV
-2135 FRNERLTYAELDRR
+2135 FRDERLTYAELDRR

-2159 AGAGPEGIVAVL
+2159 AGAGPERIVAVL
-2171 LHRGLSFGLS
+2171 LHRGLSFGLA

-2190 AFLPLAADAPV
+2190 AFLPLAADAPA

-2212 AMAVIGETAL
+2212 AMAVIGETGL
-2222 LADLGTSLPCFDVL
+2222 LADLGTSLPRFDVL
-2236 GSDLFRDAGDS
+2236 EADLFADAGDS
-2247 PLSSPSPTDL
+2247 PLPSPSPEDL

-2272 APVEHRSLTNQTL
+2272 VPVEHRSLTNQTL
-2285 WTARHYGLSPE
+2285 WTARHYGLSPD

-2328 DDLRQDLNA
+2328 DELRRDLNA
-2337 LDRYLRA
+2337 LDSYLRA

-2360 LSGRHGEG
+2360 LNGRHGEG

-2378 FRPQGTYPFTLF
+2378 FRPQGAYPFTLF

-2411 PPLSIG
+2411 SPLSIG

-2427 LDQHGHLQPVGVAG
+2427 LDQHGHLQPLGIAG
-2441 ELCIT
+2441 ELCVT

-2465 VPNPRATGPDTARMY
+2465 VPNPRGTGPDTARMY
-2480 RTGDLCRWLPGGS
+2480 RTGDLCRWLPDGS

-2528 CVVRANEGR
+2528 CVVRANEGQ
-2537 LCAYVVAKPGS
+2537 LCAYVVAKPGGG
-2548 ELGETAVR
+2548 LDETEVR
-2556 AVAAG
+2556 AIAAD
-2561 RLPSYMVPDHVVF
+2561 RLPPYMVPDHVVF
-2574 LDGLPL
+2574 LDDLPL

-2585 IDTKALPAPQ
+2585 INAKALPAPEVV
-2595 LLRTDFTPPR
+2595 RTDFAPPR

-2613 VVLAEVLEQEAV
+2613 AVLAEVLEQEAV
-2625 GLNDDFFQLGGD
+2625 GLYDDFFQLGGD

-2658 DLYARASLSALAA
+2658 DLYARASLPALAA
-2671 GMTSIDAPKADARW
+2671 GMTTINAPGADVRW
-2685 SDPAVTKDVMFAI
+2685 SDPAVTEADMRAI
-2698 RELLA
+2698 RERLDGA
-2703 PAQIARACRLT
+2703 VVVRACRLT
-2714 PMQEA
+2714 LMQEA
-2719 MFEACDANPDAY
+2719 MLEACDANPDAY
-2731 LVENWAEILGELDP
+2731 LVENWAEILGALDP

-2755 TERHEALRAVFV
+2755 TERHEALRAVFI
-2767 TVENRPWQAVLE
+2767 TGENRPWQAVLE
-2779 RKDSFFAFEDLS
+2779 RKDSFFSFEDLS
-2791 TLPAPEQD
+2791 ALPGPEQE
-2799 QRMRAAHAALPRPRL
+2799 QRMRAARTALPRPRL
-2814 IGDPLVRLLLF
+2814 IADPLVRLLLF

-2840 IILDGWSLGRLLSEL
+2840 IILDGWSLGLLLSEL
-2855 FAPELPASPAVSFL
+2855 FAPEAPSAPTVSFV
-2869 EHVRVLAGG
+2869 EHVRMLAES
-2878 DTAADLEWW
+2878 DTAANLDWW
-2887 REALRE
+2887 RETLRD
-2893 RGAPALLPR
+2893 RGAPTLLPR
-2902 THAPKRLPETQSCGQ
+2902 THAPKRLPEAKFHEQ
-2917 LTFAPTRHTDQK
+2917 LTFSPTRHTDRK
-2929 LRALAASRRLTLN
+2929 LRALAASRGLTLN
-2942 NLLQAVWALVLSRHA
+2942 SLLQAAWALVLSRHA
-2957 DQDEV
+2957 DQDEI

-2970 RPTSL
+2970 RPASL

-2993 DCTVEI
+2993 DCTSEI
-2999 SFART
+2999 SFARA
-3004 AEAVQAWNVA
+3004 AEAVQAWNVT

-3020 CPLAELKN
+3020 CPLAELMN

-3045 LNPQGLTITPLRSAG
+3045 LNPQGLAVTPLRSAG

-3077 CTFHYDT
+3077 CTFHYDA

-3089 WRIQALR
+3089 WRMEALR
-3096 DHYLVLLEAAVLAP
+3096 DHYMVLLEASVLAP
-3110 DAPQMSLPMLT
+3110 DTPQMSLPMLT

-3129 VHCNQTPELDTSRT
+3129 VHCNQTPEPDTSRT

-3148 RDTAAQ
+3148 RDAAAR
-3154 WPQRTALVCEDAS
+3154 WPQRTALACEDATQS
-3167 LTYARLDLLT
+3167 YAELDLFT
-3177 DSLAARLAAH
+3177 DCLAARLAAH

-3235 RDAGVRLLVDC
+3235 RDAGACLLVDC

-3252 APEFGGPRL
+3252 APEFGGSRL
-3261 DAYAAESAPKTAPEV
+3261 DAGAAWIAPGAGALS
-3276 IPAAPRPDQL
+3276 AAPRPDQL

-3325 DVCTAYA
+3325 DVCAAYA

-3338 SVYEIFPALTGGATL
+3338 SVYEIFPALTGGAAL

-3362 DTEGLRAFF
+3362 DAEGLRAFF

-3396 ALRVVTVA
+3396 ALRVVTLA
-3404 GDKPGALAPRPF
+3404 GDKPGALAPRAF

-3431 TCWPVTARRADPP
+3431 TSWPVTARRADPP
-3444 IGTPIAGARCHV
+3444 IGTPIAGSRCLV

-3468 AGELCVSGVQTAR
+3468 PGELCLSGVQTAR

-3501 DEDGPHA
+3501 DADGPHA
-3508 RMYRTGDLCR
+3508 RIYRTGDLCR

-3523 NLEFVGRMD
+3523 NLEFMGRMD
-3532 GQLKLRGR
+3532 SQIKLRGR

-3554 PDVTSAVTVLREGGE
+3554 PDVTSAVAVLREGGE
-3569 LQAYVVC
+3569 LLAYVVR
-3576 ARKTDTAELT
+3576 AGKTETAGLT
-3586 AWLRDR
+3586 DWLRDR

-3600 AIITL
+3600 AVIAL

-3621 PRPEARTPGSSLPA
+3621 PRPEAPTPASSLPA

-3644 AWTAVLGTRAP
+3644 AWTAVLGTRDP
-3655 GLTDNFFAL
+3655 GLEDNFFAL

-3692 NPILA
+3692 NPTLA

-3703 RLPDGTPSARS
+3703 RLPDAAPATQA

-3725 SLLEARFGSRIAS
+3725 SLLEARFGPRMAS
-3738 VHCLTPMQEGLL
+3738 VHGLTPMQEGLL

-3761 EQSRLDLDGPLDA
+3761 EQSRLDLHGPLDA
-3774 DALARRL
+3774 DGLARRL
-3781 GRAVRRHS
+3781 GRAARRHAV
-3789 ILRTVFAW
+3789 LRTVFAW

-3802 PWQIVLREADHS
+3802 PWQIVLRDADHA
-3814 LIREDLQALSE
+3814 LVREDLHDLPETEQTE
-3825 SAQAGRMNELLAEVR
+3825 RMNALLAEVR
-3840 TRSLDLESGPLLT
+3840 TRGLDLEKGPLLT

-3885 ELFSPD
+3885 ELFGPDSPD
-3891 SFGPNVPDSDESSPA
+3891 PDLSGSA

-3920 TAAHRA
+3920 TAAHRT
-3926 FWREHLDGAKATAIP
+3926 FWREHLDGATDTPIP

-3946 TERAYDGRDLPLRF
+3946 AGRAYDGRDLPLRF
-3960 GQDLSDRL
+3960 GRDLSDRL
-3968 ADLAARCQVTVNT
+3968 ADVAARSQVTVNT

-3987 AVVLGRATNSSDVI
+3987 AVVLGRAANGTDVI

-4011 DLDGVADMVG
+4011 DLEGVADMVG

-4032 LTFEQPFSRI
+4032 LTPELPFSQI
-4042 LTQIQD
+4042 LTQVQD
-4048 LALALEPHAHLPLAE
+4048 LALAIEPHAHLPLAE

-4081 ENLPPMETDADL
+4081 ENLPPMETDSAL
-4093 RVSPAGGFN
+4093 RISPAGGFN
-4102 RTNYDLSLVFD
+4102 RTTYDLSLVFD

-4130 PWLVEALGRHLTS
+4130 PWLVESLGRHLMA

-4150 NADIRE
+4150 NADIRT

-4165 EIRPPHEPVSTT
+4165 EIQPPHEPVSAT

-4189 AQSTALVC
+4189 AQSTALAC
-4197 GERTCTYAELDS
+4197 GERTWTYAELDS
-4209 RTQDL
+4209 RTDAL
-4214 AHALLRLGAG
+4214 AHALRRLGAG
-4224 PENIV
+4224 PEAIV
-4229 AVLLS
+4229 AVLLP
-4234 RSAEQIVSQLGILR
+4234 RSAEQIVSQLAILK

-4271 AVPCVLIFEES
+4271 AAPRVLISEES
-4282 LSDRVRDFGGATL
+4282 LSGRVKDFDGASI

-4302 RTSAPLPVPA
+4302 RTDAPLPA
-4312 PRSLAYLVYTSG
+4312 PSPRNLAYLVYTSG
-4324 TTGQPK
+4324 TTGRPK
-4330 GVMIEQRSLAN
+4330 GVMIEHRSLAN
-4341 FCAWHVRHYEV
+4341 FCAWHVRHYGV
-4352 TPEDRSA
+4352 THEDRSA

-4382 VHVLDDATRMDPLL
+4382 VRVLDDATRTDPGL

-4417 QFQTLVPPR
+4417 RFQTLAPPR

-4434 GDALRSHRP
+4434 GDALRAYRP

-4467 DMDGPIPIGLPVA
+4467 AMDGPIPIGLPVA
-4480 GTRCLILDVHD
+4480 GTRCLILDAHG
-4491 NRQPVGLP
+4491 NRQPAGLP

-4507 ALARGYLNQPEQTAA
+4507 ALARGYLNQPEQTAS

-4551 DGALEFLGRIDDQ
+4551 DGALEFLGRVDDQ

-4579 ALLAHP
+4579 ALLNHP

-4590 TVQALPDSAGD
+4590 TVQALPDGAGD
-4601 PMLCAYVV
+4601 RMLCAYMV

-4615 ENVQAHARRTLPAH
+4615 DNVQALARRTLPAH
-4629 MVPAMFIRLDAL
+4629 MVPAMFIRMDAL
-4641 PLTTNGKI
+4641 PLTANGKI

-4655 RPSRPGRTG
+4655 RPSRPRLTG
-4664 ATPPVTA
+4664 STPPVTA

-4717 CAMTTAELMG
+4717 CVMTTAELMG
-4727 GVTIHSL
+4727 GVTIRTL
-4734 THRIESGDGGWRPL
+4734 ARRIEIGDGGWRPL

-4767 SVLCYRDLVDALP
+4767 SVLCYRELVDALP
-4780 KDRPVFVLP
+4780 KDRPVLVLP
-4789 AYGLDDGQEPDT
+4789 PYGLDDGQEPDT

-4812 SLAGRFPNGD
+4812 SLAGRFPDGG
-4822 FLLLG
+4822 FLLVG
-4827 LCMAGMTAWELAR
+4827 LCMAGMTAWEIAR
-4840 QLLEAGC
+4840 QLLEARC
-4847 PVRGVVSLNTRS
+4847 PMRGVVSLNTRS
-4859 RLLVDDLGRPLAA
+4859 RLLVDDLGRPLAP
-4872 DEIPTEV
+4872 DEIPVEV

-4891 SGYDGQTP
+4891 SGYDGQAPT
-4899 ADNGNL
+4899 DNGDSE
-4905 KLRAMLRAQL
+4905 KLRTMLRAQL
-4915 LAWARYAPR
+4915 LAWARYSPP

-4946 ETRPLGWDGLALG
+4946 ETRPLGWEGLALG

-4969 HFSMLKAPHVRDMAA
+4969 HFSMLKIPHVRDMADI
-4984 LLEEVAHVRKTE
+4984 LEKTIREREAEGPGAEVR
-4996 EPDAQTG
+4996 

-5030 SDRARAPEIY
+5030 SDRTRPPEIY

-5053 LRAAYTLSG
+5053 LRASYMLSQ

-5071 HGAGFGFRTC
+5071 NGAGFGFRTC
-5081 AAGELEATAT
+5081 APAELEATAA

-5106 AVLAP
+5106 SVLAP
-5111 EDGKGD
+5111 GDGDGD
-5117 LLALLIHHLVVDGV
+5117 LLALLIHHLIVDGV
-5131 SWRILQQDFTSALR
+5131 SWRILQQDFTAALR
-5145 CLDQGLPVEL
+5145 CLDLGLPVEL

-5162 DGSFPLWARRL
+5162 DGSYPSWSRRL
-5173 AEHAKSPAV
+5173 AEHAESPV
-5182 LGQAPFWRS
+5182 VQSQAPFWRS
-5191 MLTGRPGP
+5191 MLAGRPAP
-5199 MPSDAPVNMRRKAD
+5199 LPPDAPVGVRRKAD
-5213 LTARSTSLDEKAT
+5213 LTASNTSLDAEAT

-5239 EINDLLLGALVL
+5239 EINDLLLSALTL
-5251 AMREWRGI
+5251 AMREWRGM

-5272 DIFPDLLPGAIVGWF
+5272 DIFPDIVPGAIVGWF

-5301 CATIDGARRILASV
+5301 PSTIDGVRRTLAAV
-5315 PDKGLGFGLLRHVSG
+5315 PDKGLGFGLLRHVAG
-5330 LKDLGDYE
+5330 MKNLGDYE

-5344 YLGDASGTGEG
+5344 YLGDASGEGHG

-5362 GLPGDVGPNYP
+5362 GLPGDVGPDYP

-5389 QLTVEWHQEEFRSE
+5389 RLTVEGHREEFRTE
-5403 SLEDLMRALERQ
+5403 SLEDLLRALTRQ
-5415 LRAVIG
+5415 LREVIA
-5421 CCMNEEVA
+5421 CCMSENRS